1 MRAPSAALSLKDK
14 ERRIL
19 VFAAVVVIA
28 VTASGLL
35 AQNNPFV
42 GTWKLN
48 AAASKYTTGVAP
60 KEITATIQMLGDQD
74 QVTENGTAA
83 DGSHISLK
91 YAFPDKGGP
100 GKVLAGGNLA
110 KSPFDGVSGKRIEDD
125 TFEVSFMKRGKEM
138 LQNQFVVSKDGK
150 TLRETVRGFV
160 PLGNPVSGVLVWERQ

>member
-1 MRAPSAALSLKDK
+1 MKRALFVT
-14 ERRIL
+14 
-19 VFAAVVVIA
+19 VFVLAVVV
-28 VTASGLL
+28 SGVLL
-35 AQNNPFV
+35 AQSNPFV

-110 KSPFDGVSGKRIEDD
+110 KNPFDGVSGKRIEDD
-125 TFEVSFMKRGKEM
+125 TFEVSFMKGGKEM

-160 PLGNPVSGVLVWERQ
+160 PLGNPVSGVLVWEKQ

>member
-1 MRAPSAALSLKDK
+1 MKLEFAGVVVV
-14 ERRIL
+14 
-19 VFAAVVVIA
+19 VFA
-28 VTASGLL
+28 SGVLL

-48 AAASKYTTGVAP
+48 HARSKYTTGVAP
-60 KEITATIQMLGDQD
+60 TEIIATIQIVGDQD

-83 DGSHISLK
+83 DGSPISLK

-100 GKVLAGGNLA
+100 GKGLAGGNLA
-110 KSPFDGVSGKRIEDD
+110 KHPFDGVSGRRIDD
-125 TFEVSFMKRGKEM
+125 NIFEVSFMKGGKEM
-138 LQNQFVVSKDGK
+138 LHNQFVVSKDGK